1 MDNTPGDL
9 TILGRGA
16 RFEGGKVRVDGDLRV
31 DGDVEVDEIVVGERM
46 IVTSSGTV
54 NAKMIRAKEVVVAG
68 TVDGT
73 FRVTECLIL
82 KETGH
87 TKGSITAARLIVEE
101 GGVCDG
107 MFSIGR
113 GDQERPAVPVSAA
126 AASGGSGG
134 LFGGPG
140 VKREGPRPVPK
151 PGEEGTEQK
160 FGSSGGGSASGS
172 SDR

>member
-16 RFEGGKVRVDGDLRV
+16 RFEGGKIRVDGDLRV
-31 DGDVEVDEIVVGERM
+31 DGDVEVEEIVVGERM
-46 IVTSSGTV
+46 IVTSSGNV
-54 NAKMIRAKEVVVAG
+54 QAKMIRAKEVVVAG
-68 TVDGT
+68 IVDGT
-73 FRVTECLIL
+73 FRVNECLIL

-107 MFSIGR
+107 MFSIGQ
-113 GDQERPAVPVSAA
+113 GDQERPAVPISTPAA
-126 AASGGSGG
+126 AAGTGR

-140 VKREGPRPVPK
+140 LKREGARPVGK
-151 PGEEGTEQK
+151 PDEEGAERK
-160 FGSSGGGSASGS
+160 LGPGGASGAS
-172 SDR
+172 EARDG